1 MRKIWAVIR
10 REFIERVRTK
20 WFWVGTILG
29 PIFFGGLILLQVL
42 LAARGG
48 GERRLVVLDGTT
60 AGFGERL
67 AAQLGAAIPRFEVSR
82 VAAGPGVADSL
93 TDAVVAKRL
102 DGYLLVDDATLEDGR
117 AEYRGSNASAIGDM
131 EQLQAALSRLVFRA
145 RLERHGI
152 DADLVRQAELRFRL
166 ATQKISGRRMTAE
179 SGEQAFLLA
188 FGMAII
194 LFMAILL
201 YGINVMSS
209 VLEEKTTRV
218 VELLVS
224 SLRPFELML
233 GKVVGAGA
241 VGMVQLSVWAGSAVL
256 LTGQQ
261 GRLAE
266 LVAREG
272 QVAGAGFQLPQ
283 VPAPTLA
290 VFLVYFLLGY
300 FLYSAVFAALGAI
313 SSTEQE
319 ARQVQT
325 PISLVL
331 MVPYLS
337 FIGILNDPNGPLA
350 VWMTLIPL
358 WSPIAAP
365 VRWAATPIPLAEL
378 AASLAILVASV
389 LAVTWVAARIYRVG
403 ILMTG
408 KRPSIR
414 ELVRWVRVG

>member
-1 MRKIWAVIR
+1 
-10 REFIERVRTK
+10 
-20 WFWVGTILG
+20 
-29 PIFFGGLILLQVL
+29 
-42 LAARGG
+42 
-48 GERRLVVLDGTT
+48 
-60 AGFGERL
+60 
-67 AAQLGAAIPRFEVSR
+67 
-82 VAAGPGVADSL
+82 
-93 TDAVVAKRL
+93 
-102 DGYLLVDDATLEDGR
+102 
-117 AEYRGSNASAIGDM
+117 
-131 EQLQAALSRLVFRA
+131 
-145 RLERHGI
+145 
-152 DADLVRQAELRFRL
+152 
-166 ATQKISGRRMTAE
+166 RMTAE

-241 VGMVQLSVWAGSAVL
+241 VGIVQLSVWAGSAVL

-261 GRLAE
+261 GRLAV

-300 FLYSAVFAALGAI
+300 FLYSAVFAALGAV
-313 SSTEQE
+313 SSTEQD
-319 ARQVQT
+319 ARQIQT

-358 WSPIAAP
+358 W
-365 VRWAATPIPLAEL
+365 
-378 AASLAILVASV
+378 
-389 LAVTWVAARIYRVG
+389 
-403 ILMTG
+403 
-408 KRPSIR
+408 
-414 ELVRWVRVG
+414 